1 MDEPSCSGCR
11 QRDEIIARL
20 HERLATLEQR
30 VHVLEEQLAKNAS
43 NSSLPPSANPP
54 QAPKP
59 VVKIPSGKKPGG
71 QPGHPP
77 TLQRRLPPERLQQVI
92 PFVPAT
98 CRRCG
103 HDLPQQAGPG
113 DPEPSWHQVAELP
126 QLVAHVI
133 EYQGH
138 ARTCPACQAVTH
150 AAIPADICR
159 HSFGPQLT
167 ATLSYFVGC
176 HRVSRRGVEEIAQ
189 AVFDVPVSLG
199 SICHL
204 EEQMSQALASAH
216 AEAVAAVRDADV
228 KYADETSWR
237 QAGKRRW
244 LWLAAT
250 ATVAAF
256 VVHAR
261 RSLAGL
267 QALLGEVIL
276 GMVISDRWKVD
287 EVLPGGR
294 RQLCWAHLIRD
305 FRALSE
311 RRGTSRRIGEDLLAL
326 SGVLFEYWPKVRDG
340 TVSRQWFVREVLHAV
355 RPDVQSLLRRG
366 LRCRCA
372 ATRGT
377 CRELLA
383 WEPSLWTFAFVE
395 GVEPTNN
402 HAERVLRGAVLWRK
416 GSFGSVSEG
425 GCRFVER
432 MLTVVQTLRLQS
444 RPVLTYLYEALC
456 AHRKGVPAPKLLPV
470 G

>member
-1 MDEPSCSGCR
+1 MDAFSCPGCR
-11 QRDEIIARL
+11 QRDEIITRL
-20 HERLATLEQR
+20 QQQMATLTDR
-30 VHVLEEQLAKNAS
+30 VRILEEQLAKNAS

-59 VVKIPSGKKPGG
+59 VVKPPSGKKAGG

-77 TLQRRLPPERLQQVI
+77 TLQQRLPAERVQKVVT
-92 PFVPAT
+92 FVPAI

-103 HDLPQQAGPG
+103 HDLPAQAGVN

-126 QLVAHVI
+126 QLAAHVT

-138 ARTCPACQAVTH
+138 ARTCPACQTLTH
-150 AAIPADICR
+150 ATIPADICR
-159 HSFGPQLT
+159 HSFGPRLA
-167 ATLSYFVGC
+167 ATLTYLVGC

-189 AVFDVPVSLG
+189 AVFDVPMSLG

-204 EEQMSQALASAH
+204 EEQMSQALAPAH
-216 AEAVAAVRDADV
+216 AEAIDAVRAAEV
-228 KYADETSWR
+228 KHADETSWK
-237 QAGKRRW
+237 QAGHKRW

-256 VVHAR
+256 VVHGR

-267 QALLGEVIL
+267 QALLGEVIA
-276 GMVISDRWKVD
+276 GIVVSDRWKVY
-287 EVLPGGR
+287 EVLPDGR

-311 RRGTSRRIGEDLLAL
+311 RTGTSRRIGENLLAL
-326 SGVLFEYWPKVRDG
+326 SAVLFEYWPKVRDG
-340 TVSRQWFVREVLHAV
+340 THSREWFVSEVLSV
-355 RPDVQSLLRRG
+355 IRPDVQSSLRRG
-366 LRCRCA
+366 LRSRCA

-383 WEPSLWTFAFVE
+383 WEPSLWTFAFVV

-416 GSFGSVSEG
+416 GCFGSSSEG

-432 MLTVVQTLRLQS
+432 ILTASRTLRLQG
-444 RPVLTYLYEALC
+444 RPVLTYLYEALY
-456 AHRKGVPAPKLLPV
+456 AHRKGLPAPKLLTA

>member
-1 MDEPSCSGCR
+1 MEASSCPGCR

-20 HERLATLEQR
+20 QQQLATLTKR
-30 VHVLEEQLAKNAS
+30 VRCLEEQLGKNAS

-59 VVKIPSGKKPGG
+59 VVKQPSGKKSGG

-77 TLQRRLPPERLQQVI
+77 TLQRRLPPARLQQII
-92 PFVPAT
+92 PFVPTT

-103 HDLPQQAGPG
+103 HTLPQKAQAH

-126 QLVAHVI
+126 PLGAQVT
-133 EYQGH
+133 EYQGQ
-138 ARTCPACQAVTH
+138 ARTCPACQTVTQ
-150 AAIPADICR
+150 ATIPADLCR
-159 HSFGPQLT
+159 HSFGPRLA
-167 ATLSYFVGC
+167 ATLAYLVGC
-176 HRVSRRGVEEIAQ
+176 HRVSRCGVEEIAQ

-204 EEQMSQALASAH
+204 EEQMSQALAPAH
-216 AEAVAAVRDADV
+216 AEAVDAVRAAQV
-228 KYADETSWR
+228 KHADETSWS

-261 RSLAGL
+261 RGLAGL
-267 QALLGEVIL
+267 QTLLGAVVAGI
-276 GMVISDRWKVD
+276 VVSDRWKVY
-287 EVLPGGR
+287 EVLPDGR

-305 FRALSE
+305 FRALAE
-311 RRGTSRRIGEDLLAL
+311 RTGISRRIGENLLAL
-326 SGVLFEYWPKVRDG
+326 SAVLFEYWPKVRDG
-340 TVSRQWFVREVLHAV
+340 THSRQWFVGEVLSV
-355 RPDVQSLLRRG
+355 IRPDVLSSLRRG
-366 LRCRCA
+366 LRSRCA

-383 WEPSLWTFAFVE
+383 WEASLWTFAFVE

-416 GSFGSVSEG
+416 GCFGSSSEG

-432 MLTVVQTLRLQS
+432 LLTVSQTLRLQG

-456 AHRKGVPAPKLLPV
+456 AHRKGLPTPKLLPAD
-470 G
+470 

>member
-1 MDEPSCSGCR
+1 MDEPACSGCR

-20 HERLATLEQR
+20 QQQLATLTER
-30 VHVLEEQLAKNAS
+30 VRVLEEQLAKNAS

-59 VVKIPSGKKPGG
+59 VVKTPSGKKPGG

-103 HDLPQQAGPG
+103 HDLPPQAGPD

-126 QLVAHVI
+126 PLVAHVT

-138 ARTCPACQAVTH
+138 ARTCPACQTVSH
-150 AAIPADICR
+150 AAIPADLCR
-159 HSFGPQLT
+159 HSFGPNLA
-167 ATLSYFVGC
+167 ATLTYFVGR
-176 HRVSRRGVEEIAQ
+176 HRVSRRGVVEIAQ
-189 AVFDVPVSLG
+189 AVFDVPLSLG
-199 SICHL
+199 SVCHL
-204 EEQMSQALASAH
+204 EEQMSQALAPAH
-216 AEAVAAVRDADV
+216 AEAVAAVRAAKV
-228 KYADETSWR
+228 KHADETSWR
-237 QAGKRRW
+237 QGGKRRW

-267 QALLGEVIL
+267 QALLGEAIL
-276 GMVISDRWKVD
+276 GIVISDRWKVY
-287 EVLPGGR
+287 EVLPDGR

-305 FRALSE
+305 FRAVSE
-311 RRGTSRRIGEDLLAL
+311 RRGSSRQIGEDLLAL

-340 TVSRQWFVREVLHAV
+340 TVSRQWFVREVLSAV

-383 WEPSLWTFAFVE
+383 WEESLWTFAFVE

-416 GSFGSVSEG
+416 GSFGSSSEG

-432 MLTVVQTLRLQS
+432 ILTVAQTLRLQG
-444 RPVLTYLYEALC
+444 RPVLAYLHEALC
-456 AHRKGVPAPKLLPV
+456 AHRKGVLAPKLLPV

>member
-1 MDEPSCSGCR
+1 MDEPSCPGCR

-20 HERLATLEQR
+20 HQQLALLTDR
-30 VHVLEEQLAKNAS
+30 VRILEEQLAKNAS

-59 VVKIPSGKKPGG
+59 VVKQPSGKKPGA

-92 PFVPAT
+92 PLVPAT

-103 HDLPQQAGPG
+103 HQLPQQAGPD

-126 QLVAHVI
+126 QLAAEVT

-138 ARTCPACQAVTH
+138 ARTCPACRTVTH
-150 AAIPADICR
+150 AAIPADLCR
-159 HSFGPQLT
+159 HSFGPRLA
-167 ATLSYFVGC
+167 ATLAYLVGC

-204 EEQMSQALASAH
+204 EEQMSQALAPAH
-216 AEAVAAVRDADV
+216 DEAVTAVRAAEV
-228 KYADETSWR
+228 KHADETSWS

-267 QALLGEVIL
+267 QALLGEVIA
-276 GMVISDRWKVD
+276 GIVVSDRWKVY
-287 EVLPGGR
+287 EVLPEGR

-305 FRALSE
+305 FRALAE
-311 RRGTSRRIGEDLLAL
+311 RTGISRRIGENLLAL
-326 SGVLFEYWPKVRDG
+326 SAVLFEYWPKVRDG
-340 TVSRQWFVREVLHAV
+340 THSREWFQREVLSAI
-355 RPDVQSLLRRG
+355 RPDVAWELRRG
-366 LRCRCA
+366 LRSRCA
-372 ATRGT
+372 PTRGT

-383 WEPSLWTFAFVE
+383 WESSLWTFAFVA

-416 GSFGSVSEG
+416 GSFGSSSEG

-432 MLTVVQTLRLQS
+432 ILTVVQTLRLQS
-444 RPVLTYLYEALC
+444 RPVLAYLYEALC
-456 AHRKGVPAPKLLPV
+456 AHREGLPAPKLLSAD
-470 G
+470 

>member
-1 MDEPSCSGCR
+1 M
-11 QRDEIIARL
+11 QQQ
-20 HERLATLEQR
+20 LATLTAR
-30 VHVLEEQLAKNAS
+30 VRLLEEQLAKNAS

-59 VVKIPSGKKPGG
+59 VVKTPSGKKPGA

-92 PFVPAT
+92 LFVPAT

-103 HDLPQQAGPG
+103 HDLPQEAGPN

-126 QLVAHVI
+126 QLAAHLT

-138 ARTCPACQAVTH
+138 ARICPVCQAVSH
-150 AAIPADICR
+150 AAIPADLCR
-159 HSFGPQLT
+159 HSFGPNRA
-167 ATLSYFVGC
+167 ATLAYFVGC
-176 HRVSRRGVEEIAQ
+176 HRVSRRGVEEIAG

-199 SICHL
+199 SVCHL
-204 EEQMSQALASAH
+204 EEQMSQALAPAH
-216 AEAVAAVRDADV
+216 AEAVAAVRATEV
-228 KYADETSWR
+228 KHADETSWS

-250 ATVAAF
+250 TTVAAF

-267 QALLGEVIL
+267 QALLGEVIA
-276 GMVISDRWKVD
+276 GIVVSDRWKVY
-287 EVLPGGR
+287 EVLPDGR

-305 FRALSE
+305 FRALSA
-311 RRGTSRRIGEDLLAL
+311 RRGTSRRLGEDLLAL

-340 TVSRQWFVREVLHAV
+340 TMSRQGFVREVLSAI
-355 RPDVQSLLRRG
+355 RPDVMSLLRRG

-383 WEPSLWTFAFVE
+383 WEESLWTFAFVE

-416 GSFGSVSEG
+416 GSFGSTSEG

-432 MLTVVQTLRLQS
+432 ILTVAQTLRLQG
-444 RPVLTYLYEALC
+444 RPVLAYLYEALC
-456 AHRKGVPAPKLLPV
+456 AHRKGVLAPKLLPA

>member
-1 MDEPSCSGCR
+1 MDEATCPGCR
-11 QRDEIIARL
+11 KRDEIIARL
-20 HERLATLEQR
+20 QERLATLEQR
-30 VHVLEEQLAKNAS
+30 VRTLEEQLGKNAS

-59 VVKIPSGKKPGG
+59 VVKQPSGKKPGA

-77 TLQRRLPPERLQQVI
+77 TLQQRLPPERLHQII
-92 PFVPAT
+92 PFVPAA

-103 HDLPQQAGPG
+103 HPLPQQAQAH

-126 QLVAHVI
+126 QLAAQVT

-138 ARTCPACQAVTH
+138 ARTCPACQTVTH
-150 AAIPADICR
+150 TAIPAALCQ
-159 HSFGPQLT
+159 HSFGPRLA
-167 ATLSYFVGC
+167 ATLAYLVGC

-204 EEQMSQALASAH
+204 EEQMSQALAPAH
-216 AEAVAAVRDADV
+216 AEAVQAVQAAEV
-228 KYADETSWR
+228 KHADETSWR

-256 VVHAR
+256 VVHGR

-267 QALLGEVIL
+267 QALLGEVIA
-276 GMVISDRWKVD
+276 GIVVSDRWKVY
-287 EVLPGGR
+287 EVLPDGR

-305 FRALSE
+305 FRALAE
-311 RRGTSRRIGEDLLAL
+311 RSGISRRIGENLLAL

-340 TVSRQWFVREVLHAV
+340 THSREWFQREVLAAI
-355 RPDVQSLLRRG
+355 RPDVALSLRRG
-366 LRCRCA
+366 LRSRCA

-377 CRELLA
+377 CREVLA
-383 WEPSLWTFAFVE
+383 WESSLWTFAFVA

-416 GSFGSVSEG
+416 GCFGSSSEG

-432 MLTVVQTLRLQS
+432 ILTVSQTLRLQGRS
-444 RPVLTYLYEALC
+444 VLAYLYEALC
-456 AHRKGVPAPKLLPV
+456 AHRKGLPTPKLLPA

>member
-1 MDEPSCSGCR
+1 MDEVFCPGCR

-20 HERLATLEQR
+20 QQQLATLSDR
-30 VHVLEEQLAKNAS
+30 VRILEEQLNKNAT

-59 VVKIPSGKKPGG
+59 VVKQPSGKKPGA

-77 TLQRRLPPERLQQVI
+77 TLQRRLPPQRLQQVI
-92 PFVPAT
+92 SLVPVT

-103 HDLPQQAGPG
+103 HDLPQQANPD
-113 DPEPSWHQVAELP
+113 DPQPSWHQVAELP
-126 QLVAHVI
+126 PLAARII

-138 ARTCPACQAVTH
+138 ARTCPACQTVTH
-150 AAIPADICR
+150 AAIPADLCR
-159 HSFGPQLT
+159 HSFGPRLA
-167 ATLSYFVGC
+167 ATLAYLVGC

-204 EEQMSQALASAH
+204 EEQMSQALAPAH
-216 AEAVAAVRDADV
+216 AEAVDAVRAAAV
-228 KYADETSWR
+228 KHADETSWS

-261 RSLAGL
+261 RSVAGL
-267 QALLGEVIL
+267 QALLGKVIV
-276 GMVISDRWKVD
+276 GIVISDRWKVY
-287 EVLPGGR
+287 EVLPDGR

-326 SGVLFEYWPKVRDG
+326 SAVLFEYWPKVRDG
-340 TVSRQWFVREVLHAV
+340 THSRAWFVSEVLSAI
-355 RPDVQSLLRRG
+355 RPDVVSLLRRG

-416 GSFGSVSEG
+416 GSFGSSSEG

-456 AHRKGVPAPKLLPV
+456 AHRKGLPIPKLLPAD
-470 G
+470 

>member
-1 MDEPSCSGCR
+1 MDEPSCPGCR

-20 HERLATLEQR
+20 QERLVALEQR
-30 VHVLEEQLAKNAS
+30 VHTLEEQLKKNAS

-59 VVKIPSGKKPGG
+59 VVKPPSGKKPGG

-77 TLQRRLPPERLQQVI
+77 TLQRRLPPDRLQQVI
-92 PFVPAT
+92 TFVPAT

-103 HDLPQQAGPG
+103 HDLPPTAGPD

-126 QLVAHVI
+126 QLVAHVT

-138 ARTCPACQAVTH
+138 ARTCPACRTLTH
-150 AAIPADICR
+150 AAIPADICQ
-159 HSFGPQLT
+159 HSFGPRL
-167 ATLSYFVGC
+167 AAALSYLVGC
-176 HRVSRRGVEEIAQ
+176 HRVSRRGVEEVA
-189 AVFDVPVSLG
+189 AALFDVPVSLG

-204 EEQMSQALASAH
+204 EEQMSQALTPAH
-216 AEAVAAVRDADV
+216 AEAVAAVQAAEV
-228 KYADETSWR
+228 KHADETSWS

-267 QALLGEVIL
+267 QALLGETIA
-276 GMVISDRWKVD
+276 GIVISDRWKVY
-287 EVLPGGR
+287 EVLPDGR
-294 RQLCWAHLIRD
+294 RQLCWSHLIRD

-326 SGVLFEYWPKVRDG
+326 SAVLFEYWPQVRDG
-340 TVSRQWFVREVLHAV
+340 THSRQWFAAEVVRAV
-355 RPDVQSLLRRG
+355 RPDVVSLLRRG

-383 WEPSLWTFAFVE
+383 WEESLWTFAFVA

-402 HAERVLRGAVLWRK
+402 HAERLLRGAVLWRK
-416 GSFGSVSEG
+416 GSFGSSSEG

-432 MLTVVQTLRLQS
+432 MLTVVQTLRLQG

-456 AHRKGVPAPKLLPV
+456 AHRQKLPTPKLLTV

>member
-1 MDEPSCSGCR
+1 MDEPSCPGCQ

-20 HERLATLEQR
+20 QQQLAKLTQR
-30 VHVLEEQLAKNAS
+30 VHALEEQLGKNAS

-59 VVKIPSGKKPGG
+59 VVKPPSGKKPGG

-77 TLQRRLPPERLQQVI
+77 ALQRRLPPPRLQQVI
-92 PFVPAT
+92 PFVPTT

-103 HDLPQQAGPG
+103 HDLPQQAGPD
-113 DPEPSWHQVAELP
+113 DPQPSWHQVAELP
-126 QLVAHVI
+126 HLAASVI

-138 ARTCPACQAVTH
+138 ARTCPACQTVSH
-150 AAIPADICR
+150 AAIPADLCR
-159 HSFGPQLT
+159 HSFGPRLA
-167 ATLSYFVGC
+167 ATLAYLVGC

-189 AVFDVPVSLG
+189 AVFDVPLSLG

-204 EEQMSQALASAH
+204 EEQMSQALAPAH
-216 AEAVAAVRDADV
+216 AEAVAVVRAAEV
-228 KYADETSWR
+228 KHADETSWS
-237 QAGKRRW
+237 QAGKKRW

-267 QALLGEVIL
+267 QALLGEAIVGI
-276 GMVISDRWKVD
+276 VISDRWKVY
-287 EVLPGGR
+287 EVLPDGR

-311 RRGTSRRIGEDLLAL
+311 RPGTSRAIGEDLLAL
-326 SGVLFEYWPKVRDG
+326 SAVLFEYWPRVRDG
-340 TVSRQWFVREVLHAV
+340 THSRAWFVREVLSAI
-355 RPDVQSLLRRG
+355 RPDVVSLLRRG

-383 WEPSLWTFAFVE
+383 WEPSLWTFAFAA

-402 HAERVLRGAVLWRK
+402 HAERVLRRAVLWRK
-416 GSFGSVSEG
+416 GSFGSSSEG

-432 MLTVVQTLRLQS
+432 ILTVVQTLRLQG
-444 RPVLTYLYEALC
+444 RPVLTYLYEALD
-456 AHRKGVPAPKLLPV
+456 AHRKGLPTPKLLPV

>member
-1 MDEPSCSGCR
+1 M
-11 QRDEIIARL
+11 QQQ
-20 HERLATLEQR
+20 LATLTER
-30 VHVLEEQLAKNAS
+30 VRVLEEQLKKNAS

-59 VVKIPSGKKPGG
+59 VVKTPSGKKPGG

-92 PFVPAT
+92 SFVPAT

-103 HDLPQQAGPG
+103 HDLPQQTGANAPA
-113 DPEPSWHQVAELP
+113 PSWHQVAELP
-126 QLVAHVI
+126 PLVAHVT

-138 ARTCPACQAVTH
+138 ARTCPVCQAVTH
-150 AAIPADICR
+150 AAIPADLCR
-159 HSFGPQLT
+159 HSFGPNLA
-167 ATLSYFVGC
+167 ATLAYLVGC

-189 AVFDVPVSLG
+189 AVFDVPLSLG
-199 SICHL
+199 SVCHL
-204 EEQMSQALASAH
+204 EEQMSQALAPAH
-216 AEAVAAVRDADV
+216 AEAVAAVRAAEV
-228 KYADETSWR
+228 KHADETSWR
-237 QAGKRRW
+237 QAGKKRW

-267 QALLGEVIL
+267 QTLLGEVIA
-276 GMVISDRWKVD
+276 GVVISDRWKVY
-287 EVLPGGR
+287 EVLPDGR
-294 RQLCWAHLIRD
+294 RQLCWWHLIRD

-311 RRGTSRRIGEDLLAL
+311 RRGVSRRIGEDLLAL

-340 TVSRQWFVREVLHAV
+340 THSRAWFVDEVLRAI
-355 RPDVQSLLRRG
+355 RPDVQAPLRRG
-366 LRCRCA
+366 LRRRCA

-383 WEPSLWTFAFVE
+383 WEASLWTFAFIE

-416 GSFGSVSEG
+416 GSFGCTSEG

-432 MLTVVQTLRLQS
+432 ILTVVQTLRLQG
-444 RPVLTYLYEALC
+444 RPVLTYLQEALC
-456 AHRKGVPAPKLLPV
+456 AHRKGVLAPKLLIV

>member
-1 MDEPSCSGCR
+1 MEASTCPGCR

-20 HERLATLEQR
+20 QQQLATLTER
-30 VHVLEEQLAKNAS
+30 VRTLEEQLNRNAS

-59 VVKIPSGKKPGG
+59 VVKQPSGKKPGA

-77 TLQRRLPPERLQQVI
+77 TLQRRLPPQRLQQVI
-92 PFVPAT
+92 SFVPTT

-103 HDLPQQAGPG
+103 HPLPQKAQAH

-126 QLVAHVI
+126 PLAAQVI

-138 ARTCPACQAVTH
+138 ARTCPACQTLTH
-150 AAIPADICR
+150 AAIPAQRCR
-159 HSFGPQLT
+159 YSFGPRLA
-167 ATLSYFVGC
+167 ATLAYLVGC

-204 EEQMSQALASAH
+204 EEQMSQALAPAH
-216 AEAVAAVRDADV
+216 AEAITAVRAAEV
-228 KYADETSWR
+228 KHADETSWS
-237 QAGKRRW
+237 QAGQRRW

-267 QALLGEVIL
+267 QALLGEVIA
-276 GMVISDRWKVD
+276 GIVVSDRWTVY
-287 EVLPGGR
+287 EVLPEGR

-305 FRALSE
+305 FHALAE
-311 RRGTSRRIGEDLLAL
+311 RTGISRRIGENLLAL
-326 SGVLFEYWPKVRDG
+326 SAVLFEYWPKVRDG
-340 TVSRQWFVREVLHAV
+340 THSREWFQREVLSAI
-355 RPDVQSLLRRG
+355 RPDVAWELRRG
-366 LRCRCA
+366 LRSRCVQ
-372 ATRGT
+372 TRGT

-383 WEPSLWTFAFVE
+383 WEASLWTFALVE

-416 GSFGSVSEG
+416 GCFGSSSDG
-425 GCRFVER
+425 GCRFVQR
-432 MLTVVQTLRLQS
+432 ILTVVQTLRLQS

-456 AHRKGVPAPKLLPV
+456 AHREGLPVPKLLSAA
-470 G
+470 

>member
-1 MDEPSCSGCR
+1 MDASSCPGCR

-20 HERLATLEQR
+20 QQQLATLTDR
-30 VHVLEEQLAKNAS
+30 VRILEEQLAKNAS

-59 VVKIPSGKKPGG
+59 VVKPPSSKKPGG

-77 TLQRRLPPERLQQVI
+77 TLQQRLPAERVQKVV
-92 PFVPAT
+92 PFVPTA

-103 HDLPQQAGPG
+103 HDLPQQAGLH

-126 QLVAHVI
+126 QLVAHVT

-138 ARTCPACQAVTH
+138 ARTCPVCQTVTH
-150 AAIPADICR
+150 AAIPAAICR
-159 HSFGPQLT
+159 HSFGPRLA
-167 ATLSYFVGC
+167 ATLTYLVGC

-189 AVFDVPVSLG
+189 AIFDVPLSLG

-204 EEQMSQALASAH
+204 EEQMSQALAPAH
-216 AEAVAAVRDADV
+216 TEAVSAVRAAEV
-228 KYADETSWR
+228 KHADETSWK
-237 QAGKRRW
+237 QAGHKRW

-267 QALLGEVIL
+267 QALLGDVIA
-276 GMVISDRWKVD
+276 GIVVSDRWKVY
-287 EVLPGGR
+287 EVLPDGR

-311 RRGTSRRIGEDLLAL
+311 RTGTSRRIGENLLAL
-326 SGVLFEYWPKVRDG
+326 SAVLFEYWPKVRDG
-340 TVSRQWFVREVLHAV
+340 THSREWFVREVLSAI
-355 RPDVQSLLRRG
+355 RPDVQSSLRRG
-366 LRCRCA
+366 LRSRCA

-383 WEPSLWTFAFVE
+383 WEPSLWTFAFIA

-416 GSFGSVSEG
+416 GCFGSSSEG

-432 MLTVVQTLRLQS
+432 ILTVSQTLRLQG

-456 AHRKGVPAPKLLPV
+456 AHRKGLPTPKLLPAS
-470 G
+470 

>member
-1 MDEPSCSGCR
+1 MDASSCPGCR

-20 HERLATLEQR
+20 QQQLATLTER
-30 VHVLEEQLAKNAS
+30 VRVLEEQLNKNAS

-59 VVKIPSGKKPGG
+59 VVKQPSGKKPGG

-77 TLQRRLPPERLQQVI
+77 TLQRRLPPQRLHEVI

-98 CRRCG
+98 CRHCG
-103 HDLPQQAGPG
+103 QDLPQKAGPD

-126 QLVAHVI
+126 EQAAQVI

-138 ARTCPACQAVTH
+138 ARTCPACQTVTQ
-150 AAIPADICR
+150 AAIPAALCR
-159 HSFGPQLT
+159 HSVGPRL
-167 ATLSYFVGC
+167 AAALVYLVGC
-176 HRVSRRGVEEIAQ
+176 HRVSRRGAEEIAE
-189 AVFDVPVSLG
+189 AVFDVPLSLG

-204 EEQMSQALASAH
+204 QEQMSQALAPAH
-216 AEAVAAVRDADV
+216 DEALAAVRAAEV
-228 KYADETSWR
+228 KHADETSWR

-250 ATVAAF
+250 ATVAVF
-256 VVHAR
+256 VIHAR

-267 QALLGEVIL
+267 QALLGEVINGL
-276 GMVISDRWKVD
+276 VVSDRWKVY
-287 EVLPGGR
+287 EVLPDGR

-305 FRALSE
+305 FRAMTE
-311 RRGTSRRIGEDLLAL
+311 RTGISRRIGENLLAL

-340 TVSRQWFVREVLHAV
+340 THHRQWFQDEVLSV
-355 RPDVQSLLRRG
+355 IRPDVVCELRRG

-383 WEPSLWTFAFVE
+383 WESSLWTFAFVQ

-402 HAERVLRGAVLWRK
+402 HAERLLRGAVLWRK
-416 GSFGSVSEG
+416 GCFGSRSDG

-432 MLTVVQTLRLQS
+432 ILTVVQTLRLQS
-444 RPVLTYLYEALC
+444 RPVLTYLYDALC
-456 AHRKGVPAPKLLPV
+456 AHREGLPAPKLLSAA
-470 G
+470 

>member
-1 MDEPSCSGCR
+1 MDETYCPGCR

-20 HERLATLEQR
+20 QERLTALEQR
-30 VHVLEEQLAKNAS
+30 VRTLEEQLGKNAS

-59 VVKIPSGKKPGG
+59 VVKQASGKKPGG

-77 TLQRRLPPERLQQVI
+77 ALQRRLPPERLHQVI
-92 PFVPAT
+92 PFVPSA
-98 CRRCG
+98 CRHCG
-103 HDLPQQAGPG
+103 HPLPQERQAH

-126 QLVAHVI
+126 PLAAQVL

-138 ARTCPACQAVTH
+138 ARTCPACQTVTH
-150 AAIPADICR
+150 ATIPAPLCR
-159 HSFGPQLT
+159 HSFGPRLA
-167 ATLSYFVGC
+167 ATLAYLVGC

-204 EEQMSQALASAH
+204 EEQMSQALAPAH
-216 AEAVAAVRDADV
+216 DEAVQAVRVAEV
-228 KYADETSWR
+228 KHADETSWS

-244 LWLAAT
+244 LWMAAT

-267 QALLGEVIL
+267 QALLGTVIA
-276 GMVISDRWKVD
+276 GIVVSDRWSVY
-287 EVLPGGR
+287 EVLPDGR

-305 FRALSE
+305 FRALAE
-311 RRGTSRRIGEDLLAL
+311 RTGISRRIGENLLAL

-340 TVSRQWFVREVLHAV
+340 THSRQWFQGEVLSAI
-355 RPDVQSLLRRG
+355 RPDVEWELRRG
-366 LRCRCA
+366 LRSRCA

-383 WEPSLWTFAFVE
+383 WESSLWTFAFVE

-416 GSFGSVSEG
+416 GCFGSSSEG

-432 MLTVVQTLRLQS
+432 ILTVVQTLRLQG

-456 AHRKGVPAPKLLPV
+456 AHREGLPAPKLLSAT
-470 G
+470 

>member
-1 MDEPSCSGCR
+1 MDEPSCPGCR

-20 HERLATLEQR
+20 QQQLATLTDR
-30 VHVLEEQLAKNAS
+30 VRVLEEQLAKNAS

-59 VVKIPSGKKPGG
+59 VVKQPSGKKPGG

-77 TLQRRLPPERLQQVI
+77 TLQRRLPPQRLQQVI
-92 PFVPAT
+92 PFVPTT

-103 HDLPQQAGPG
+103 HHLPHQAGAD

-126 QLVAHVI
+126 QLAAQI
-133 EYQGH
+133 TEYQGH
-138 ARTCPACQAVTH
+138 ARTCPVCQTVTH
-150 AAIPADICR
+150 AAIPADLCR
-159 HSFGPQLT
+159 HSFGPRLA
-167 ATLSYFVGC
+167 ATLAYLVGC

-189 AVFDVPVSLG
+189 AVFDVPLSLG

-204 EEQMSQALASAH
+204 EEQRSQALAPAH
-216 AEAVAAVRDADV
+216 AEAVAAVQAAEV
-228 KYADETSWR
+228 KHADETSWR

-267 QALLGEVIL
+267 QALLGEVIV
-276 GMVISDRWKVD
+276 GIVISDRWKVY
-287 EVLPGGR
+287 EVLPDGR

-326 SGVLFEYWPKVRDG
+326 SGVLFEHWPKVRDG
-340 TVSRQWFVREVLHAV
+340 THSRDWFVGEVLRAI

-402 HAERVLRGAVLWRK
+402 HAERVLRRAVLWRK
-416 GSFGSVSEG
+416 GSLGSSSDG

-432 MLTVVQTLRLQS
+432 ILTVVQTLRLQG

-456 AHRKGVPAPKLLPV
+456 AHRQRLPAPKLLPAD
-470 G
+470 

>member
-1 MDEPSCSGCR
+1 MEASSCPGCR

-20 HERLATLEQR
+20 QRQLTTLTERVR
-30 VHVLEEQLAKNAS
+30 VLEEQLAKNAS

-59 VVKIPSGKKPGG
+59 VVKQPSGKKRGG

-77 TLQRRLPPERLQQVI
+77 TLQRRLPPERLQEIV
-92 PFVPAT
+92 PFVPIS

-103 HDLPQQAGPG
+103 HALPQQAEPE
-113 DPEPSWHQVAELP
+113 DPQPSWHQVAELP
-126 QLVAHVI
+126 QLAAQVT

-138 ARTCPACQAVTH
+138 ARTCPVCQTVSH
-150 AAIPADICR
+150 AAIPAEVCR
-159 HSFGPQLT
+159 YSFGPRLA
-167 ATLSYFVGC
+167 ATLAYLVGC
-176 HRVSRRGVEEIAQ
+176 HRVSRRGVAEIAQ
-189 AVFDVPVSLG
+189 AVFDVPLSLG

-204 EEQMSQALASAH
+204 EEQMSQALAPAH
-216 AEAVAAVRDADV
+216 AEAVQAVRVAEV
-228 KYADETSWR
+228 KHADETSWR

-267 QALLGEVIL
+267 QTLLGEVIV
-276 GMVISDRWKVD
+276 GIVISDRWKVY
-287 EVLPGGR
+287 EVLADGR

-311 RRGTSRRIGEDLLAL
+311 RTGTSRRIGENLLAL
-326 SGVLFEYWPKVRDG
+326 SAVLFEYWPKVRDG
-340 TVSRQWFVREVLHAV
+340 TYKREWSVREVLSTI
-355 RPDVQSLLRRG
+355 RPDVASSLRRG
-366 LRCRCA
+366 LRSRCA

-383 WEPSLWTFAFVE
+383 WEESLWTFAFVD

-416 GSFGSVSEG
+416 GCFGSGSEG

-432 MLTVVQTLRLQS
+432 MLTVSQTLRLQGRS
-444 RPVLTYLYEALC
+444 VLDYLYQALC
-456 AHRKGVPAPKLLPV
+456 AHRQGIPTPKLLPAD
-470 G
+470 

>member
-1 MDEPSCSGCR
+1 MDEISCLGCR
-11 QRDEIIARL
+11 KRDEIIARL
-20 HERLATLEQR
+20 QERLATLEQR
-30 VHVLEEQLAKNAS
+30 VRTLEEQLGRNAS

-59 VVKIPSGKKPGG
+59 VVKQPSGKKPGA

-77 TLQRRLPPERLQQVI
+77 TLQRRLPPQRLHQVI

-103 HDLPQQAGPG
+103 HSLPPEAGPH

-126 QLVAHVI
+126 PLAAQI
-133 EYQGH
+133 TEYQGH
-138 ARTCPACQAVTH
+138 ARTCPVCQTVTH
-150 AAIPADICR
+150 AAIPADFCR
-159 HSFGPQLT
+159 HSFGPRLA
-167 ATLSYFVGC
+167 ATLAYLVGC
-176 HRVSRRGVEEIAQ
+176 HRVSRRGVEELAQ

-199 SICHL
+199 SIVHL
-204 EEQMSQALASAH
+204 EEQMSQALAPAH
-216 AEAVAAVRDADV
+216 DEAIAAVRAAEV
-228 KYADETSWR
+228 KHADETSWS

-250 ATVAAF
+250 TTVAAF

-267 QALLGEVIL
+267 QALLGEVIA
-276 GMVISDRWKVD
+276 GIVVSDRWKVY
-287 EVLPGGR
+287 EVLADGQ

-305 FRALSE
+305 FRAVAE
-311 RRGTSRRIGEDLLAL
+311 RTGLSRRIGENLLAL

-340 TVSRQWFVREVLHAV
+340 THSRQWFQREVLSV
-355 RPDVQSLLRRG
+355 IRPDVEWELRRG
-366 LRCRCA
+366 LRSRCA
-372 ATRGT
+372 QTRGT

-383 WEPSLWTFAFVE
+383 WESSLWTFAFVE

-416 GSFGSVSEG
+416 GCFGCSSEG

-432 MLTVVQTLRLQS
+432 ILTVVQTVRLQS

-456 AHRKGVPAPKLLPV
+456 AHREGLPAPKLLSAA
-470 G
+470 

>member
-1 MDEPSCSGCR
+1 MDEVSCPGCR
-11 QRDEIIARL
+11 KRDEIIARL
-20 HERLATLEQR
+20 QERLATLEQR
-30 VHVLEEQLAKNAS
+30 VRALEEQLGKNAS

-59 VVKIPSGKKPGG
+59 VVKQPSGKKPGA

-77 TLQRRLPPERLQQVI
+77 TLQRRLPPQRLQQVV
-92 PFVPAT
+92 PFVPTT

-103 HDLPQQAGPG
+103 HALPQKAGPN

-126 QLVAHVI
+126 PLAAQVI

-150 AAIPADICR
+150 AAIPAALCR
-159 HSFGPQLT
+159 HSFGPRLA
-167 ATLSYFVGC
+167 ATLAYLVGC

-204 EEQMSQALASAH
+204 EEQMSQALAPAH
-216 AEAVAAVRDADV
+216 AEAVQAVRAALV
-228 KYADETSWR
+228 KHADETSWS

-267 QALLGEVIL
+267 QALLGTVIA
-276 GMVISDRWKVD
+276 GIVVSDRWTVY
-287 EVLPGGR
+287 EVLPDGR
-294 RQLCWAHLIRD
+294 RQLCWAHLLRD
-305 FRALSE
+305 FRALAE
-311 RRGTSRRIGEDLLAL
+311 RTGISRRIGENLLAL
-326 SGVLFEYWPKVRDG
+326 SAVLFEYWPKVRDG
-340 TVSRQWFVREVLHAV
+340 THSREWFQREVLSAI
-355 RPDVQSLLRRG
+355 RPDVVGELRRG
-366 LRCRCA
+366 LRSRCA

-383 WEPSLWTFAFVE
+383 WESSLWTFAFVAD
-395 GVEPTNN
+395 VEPTNN

-416 GSFGSVSEG
+416 GCFGCSSEG

-432 MLTVVQTLRLQS
+432 ILTVVQTLRLQS

-456 AHRKGVPAPKLLPV
+456 AHRKGLPTPKLLSAA
-470 G
+470 

>member
-1 MDEPSCSGCR
+1 MDASTCPGCR

-20 HERLATLEQR
+20 QQQLATLSER
-30 VHVLEEQLAKNAS
+30 VRTLEEQLNKNAS

-59 VVKIPSGKKPGG
+59 VVKQPSGKKPGA

-77 TLQRRLPPERLQQVI
+77 TLQRRLPPQRLQQVI
-92 PFVPAT
+92 PFVPSN

-103 HDLPQQAGPG
+103 HPLPQKAQAH

-126 QLVAHVI
+126 PLAAQVI

-138 ARTCPACQAVTH
+138 ARTCPACQTVPH
-150 AAIPADICR
+150 AAIPAQRCR
-159 HSFGPQLT
+159 HSFGPRLA
-167 ATLSYFVGC
+167 ATLAYLVGC
-176 HRVSRRGVEEIAQ
+176 HRVSRRGAEEIAQ

-204 EEQMSQALASAH
+204 EEQMSQALAPAH
-216 AEAVAAVRDADV
+216 AEAVAAVRAAQV
-228 KYADETSWR
+228 KHADETSWS

-261 RSLAGL
+261 RNLAGL
-267 QALLGEVIL
+267 QALLGEIIAGIV
-276 GMVISDRWKVD
+276 VSDRWTVY
-287 EVLPGGR
+287 EVLPEGR

-305 FRALSE
+305 FRALAE
-311 RRGTSRRIGEDLLAL
+311 RMGVSRRIGENLLAL
-326 SGVLFEYWPKVRDG
+326 SAVLFEYWPKVRDG
-340 TVSRQWFVREVLHAV
+340 THSREWFQREVLSAV
-355 RPDVQSLLRRG
+355 RPDVIWELRRG
-366 LRCRCA
+366 LRSRCA

-383 WEPSLWTFAFVE
+383 WESSLWTFAFVQ

-416 GSFGSVSEG
+416 GCFGSSSDG

-432 MLTVVQTLRLQS
+432 ILTVVQTLRLQS
-444 RPVLTYLYEALC
+444 RPVLTFLKEALC
-456 AHRKGVPAPKLLPV
+456 AHREGLPVPKLLSDA
-470 G
+470 

>member
-1 MDEPSCSGCR
+1 MDEPSCPGCR

-20 HERLATLEQR
+20 QQQLALLTERVRL
-30 VHVLEEQLAKNAS
+30 LEEQLAKNAS

-59 VVKIPSGKKPGG
+59 VVKQPSGKNPGG

-77 TLQRRLPPERLQQVI
+77 TLQRRLPPQRLQQVI
-92 PFVPAT
+92 PLLPAT

-103 HDLPQQAGPG
+103 HQLPQQAGPD
-113 DPEPSWHQVAELP
+113 DPQPSWHQVAELP
-126 QLVAHVI
+126 PLAAQVI

-138 ARTCPACQAVTH
+138 ARTCPACRTVTH
-150 AAIPADICR
+150 AAIPAEVCR
-159 HSFGPQLT
+159 HSFGPRLA
-167 ATLSYFVGC
+167 ATLAYLVGC

-204 EEQMSQALASAH
+204 EEQMSQALAGAH
-216 AEAVAAVRDADV
+216 AEAIDAVRTAEV
-228 KYADETSWR
+228 KHADETSWS

-267 QALLGEVIL
+267 QTLLGEVIV
-276 GMVISDRWKVD
+276 GIVISDRWKVY
-287 EVLPGGR
+287 EVLPDGR

-305 FRALSE
+305 FQALSE
-311 RRGTSRRIGEDLLAL
+311 RTGTSRRVGENLLAL
-326 SGVLFEYWPKVRDG
+326 SAVLFEHWPKVRDG
-340 TVSRQWFVREVLHAV
+340 TQDRDWFVREVLGAI
-355 RPDVQSLLRRG
+355 RPDVASSLRRG
-366 LRCRCA
+366 LRSRCA
-372 ATRGT
+372 ATRGM

-383 WEPSLWTFAFVE
+383 WEESLWTFALVE

-416 GSFGSVSEG
+416 GCFGSSSEG

-432 MLTVVQTLRLQS
+432 MLTVSQTLRLQGRS
-444 RPVLTYLYEALC
+444 VLSYLYEALC
-456 AHRKGVPAPKLLPV
+456 AHRQRLPTPKLLPA

>member
-1 MDEPSCSGCR
+1 MDQVSCPGCR

-20 HERLATLEQR
+20 QQQLALLSERVR
-30 VHVLEEQLAKNAS
+30 RLEEQLAKNAS
-43 NSSLPPSANPP
+43 NSSLPPSANPL

-59 VVKIPSGKKPGG
+59 VVKKPSGKNAGA
-71 QPGHPP
+71 QPGHLP
-77 TLQRRLPPERLQQVI
+77 TLQRRLPSERLVQVI
-92 PFVPAT
+92 PLVPAT
-98 CRRCG
+98 GRRCG
-103 HDLPQQAGPG
+103 RQLPHEAGPD

-126 QLVAHVI
+126 PLAAHVT

-138 ARTCPACQAVTH
+138 ARTCPACQTVTH
-150 AAIPADICR
+150 AAIPAELCR
-159 HSFGPQLT
+159 HSFGPRLA
-167 ATLSYFVGC
+167 ATLAYLVGC

-189 AVFDVPVSLG
+189 AVFDVPLSLG

-204 EEQMSQALASAH
+204 EEQMSQALAPAH
-216 AEAVAAVRDADV
+216 AEAVDAVRAAKV
-228 KYADETSWR
+228 KHADETSWS

-267 QALLGEVIL
+267 QALLGEVIA
-276 GMVISDRWKVD
+276 GIVVSDRWSVY
-287 EVLPGGR
+287 EVLPDGR

-305 FRALSE
+305 FRALAE
-311 RRGTSRRIGEDLLAL
+311 RTGTSRRIGENLLAL
-326 SGVLFEYWPKVRDG
+326 SAVLFEYWPKVRDG
-340 TVSRQWFVREVLHAV
+340 TASREWFQREVLSAI
-355 RPDVQSLLRRG
+355 RPDVASSLCRG
-366 LRCRCA
+366 LRSRCA

-383 WEPSLWTFAFVE
+383 WESSLWTFAFVE

-416 GSFGSVSEG
+416 GSFGSSSEG

-432 MLTVVQTLRLQS
+432 ILTVVQTLRLQS

-456 AHRKGVPAPKLLPV
+456 AHREGLPTPKLLPAD
-470 G
+470 

>member
-1 MDEPSCSGCR
+1 MDEISCPGCR

-30 VHVLEEQLAKNAS
+30 LGSLEEQLGKNAS

-59 VVKIPSGKKPGG
+59 VVKQPSGKKPGA

-77 TLQRRLPPERLQQVI
+77 TLQRRVPPERLHPI
-92 PFVPAT
+92 HTLVPAN
-98 CRRCG
+98 CRRRG
-103 HDLPQQAGPG
+103 HPLPHDRQAH

-126 QLVAHVI
+126 PVAAQI
-133 EYQGH
+133 TEYQGH
-138 ARTCPACQAVTH
+138 ARTCPACQSVTH
-150 AAIPADICR
+150 AAIPAALCR
-159 HSFGPQLT
+159 HSFGPRLA
-167 ATLSYFVGC
+167 ATLAYLVGC

-204 EEQMSQALASAH
+204 EEQMSQALAAAH
-216 AEAVAAVRDADV
+216 DEAVAAVRAAEV
-228 KYADETSWR
+228 KHADETSWS

-250 ATVAAF
+250 ATVAVF

-267 QALLGEVIL
+267 QALLGAVITGL
-276 GMVISDRWKVD
+276 VVSDRWSVY
-287 EVLPGGR
+287 EVLPDGR

-305 FRALSE
+305 FRALAE
-311 RRGTSRRIGEDLLAL
+311 RSGISRRIGENLLAL

-340 TVSRQWFVREVLHAV
+340 THSRQWFQGEVWRAI
-355 RPDVQSLLRRG
+355 RPDVVCELRRG
-366 LRCRCA
+366 LRSRCA

-383 WEPSLWTFAFVE
+383 WESSLWTFAFVE
-395 GVEPTNN
+395 GAEPTNN
-402 HAERVLRGAVLWRK
+402 HAERVLRRAVLWRK
-416 GSFGSVSEG
+416 GCFGSSSEG

-432 MLTVVQTLRLQS
+432 ILTVVQTLRLQS
-444 RPVLTYLYEALC
+444 RPV
-456 AHRKGVPAPKLLPV
+456 
-470 G
+470 

>member
-1 MDEPSCSGCR
+1 MDEAACPGCR

-20 HERLATLEQR
+20 QQQLALLSERVRL
-30 VHVLEEQLAKNAS
+30 LEEQLNKNAS

-59 VVKIPSGKKPGG
+59 VVKQPSGKKPGG

-77 TLQRRLPPERLQQVI
+77 TLQRRLPPQRLQQII
-92 PFVPAT
+92 PLVPDT

-103 HDLPQQAGPG
+103 HTLPQEAGPD
-113 DPEPSWHQVAELP
+113 DPEPTWHQVAELP
-126 QLVAHVI
+126 QLAAQVR

-138 ARTCPACQAVTH
+138 ARTCPACQTVTH
-150 AAIPADICR
+150 AAIPADLCR
-159 HSFGPQLT
+159 HSFGPRLA
-167 ATLSYFVGC
+167 ATLTYLVGC

-204 EEQMSQALASAH
+204 EGQMSQALAPAH
-216 AEAVAAVRDADV
+216 AEAIDAVRAAEV
-228 KYADETSWR
+228 KHADETSWS

-250 ATVAAF
+250 ARVAAF
-256 VVHAR
+256 VIHAR

-267 QALLGEVIL
+267 QALLGEVLSGI
-276 GMVISDRWKVD
+276 VISDRWKVY
-287 EVLPGGR
+287 EVLPDGR

-305 FRALSE
+305 FRAMTQ
-311 RRGTSRRIGEDLLAL
+311 RAGTSRRIGENLLAL

-340 TVSRQWFVREVLHAV
+340 TASREWFVQEVLSAI
-355 RPDVQSLLRRG
+355 RPDVQSSLRRG
-366 LRCRCA
+366 LRSRCA

-383 WEPSLWTFAFVE
+383 WEPSLWTFAFVQ

-416 GSFGSVSEG
+416 GCFGSSSEG

-432 MLTVVQTLRLQS
+432 ILTVVQTLRLQD
-444 RPVLTYLYEALC
+444 RPVLTYLYESLC
-456 AHRKGVPAPKLLPV
+456 AHRKGLPTPRLLIAD
-470 G
+470 

>member
-1 MDEPSCSGCR
+1 MEASSCPGCR

-20 HERLATLEQR
+20 QQQLATLSER
-30 VHVLEEQLAKNAS
+30 VRILEEQLGKNAS

-59 VVKIPSGKKPGG
+59 VVKQPSGKKPGA

-77 TLQRRLPPERLQQVI
+77 TLQRRLPPARLQQII

-98 CRRCG
+98 CRCCG
-103 HDLPQQAGPG
+103 HALPQQPG
-113 DPEPSWHQVAELP
+113 ANDPEPSWHQVAELP
-126 QLVAHVI
+126 ELAAQVI

-138 ARTCPACQAVTH
+138 ARTCPACQTVTH
-150 AAIPADICR
+150 AAIPAQRCR
-159 HSFGPQLT
+159 HSFGPRLA
-167 ATLSYFVGC
+167 ATLTYLVGC

-199 SICHL
+199 SVCHL
-204 EEQMSQALASAH
+204 EEQMSQALAPAH
-216 AEAVAAVRDADV
+216 EEAVAAVRLAEV
-228 KYADETSWR
+228 KHADETSWR

-267 QALLGEVIL
+267 QALLGEVIT
-276 GMVISDRWKVD
+276 GIVVSDRWSVY
-287 EVLPGGR
+287 EVLPQGR

-305 FRALSE
+305 FRALAE
-311 RRGTSRRIGEDLLAL
+311 RSGLSRRIGENLLAL
-326 SGVLFEYWPKVRDG
+326 SAVLFEYWPRVRDG
-340 TVSRQWFVREVLHAV
+340 THSRQWFQRQVLTAI
-355 RPDVQSLLRRG
+355 RPDVAWELRRG
-366 LRCRCA
+366 LRSRCA

-383 WEPSLWTFAFVE
+383 WESSLWTFAFVQ

-416 GSFGSVSEG
+416 GCFGSRSDG

-432 MLTVVQTLRLQS
+432 ILTVVQTLRLQS

-456 AHRKGVPAPKLLPV
+456 AHREGLPVPKLLSAA
-470 G
+470 

>member
-1 MDEPSCSGCR
+1 MDASSCPGCR

-20 HERLATLEQR
+20 QQQLATLTER
-30 VHVLEEQLAKNAS
+30 VRTLEEQLGKNAS

-59 VVKIPSGKKPGG
+59 VVKQPSDKKPGA

-77 TLQRRLPPERLQQVI
+77 TLQRRLPPERLHQI
-92 PFVPAT
+92 HAFVPAN

-103 HDLPQQAGPG
+103 HPLPQERQAH

-126 QLVAHVI
+126 PLAAQI
-133 EYQGH
+133 TEYQGH
-138 ARTCPACQAVTH
+138 ARTCPACQSVTP
-150 AAIPADICR
+150 AAIPAAICR
-159 HSFGPQLT
+159 HSFGPRLA
-167 ATLSYFVGC
+167 ATLAYLVGC

-189 AVFDVPVSLG
+189 AVFDVPLSLG

-204 EEQMSQALASAH
+204 EEQMSQALAPAH
-216 AEAVAAVRDADV
+216 DEAIAAVQAAEV
-228 KYADETSWR
+228 KHADETSWS

-256 VVHAR
+256 VIHAR

-267 QALLGEVIL
+267 QALLGEVIA
-276 GMVISDRWKVD
+276 GIVVSDRWKVY
-287 EVLPGGR
+287 EVLPDGR

-305 FRALSE
+305 FRALAE
-311 RRGTSRRIGEDLLAL
+311 RTGSSRRIGENLLAL
-326 SGVLFEYWPKVRDG
+326 AGVLFEYWPKVRDG
-340 TVSRQWFVREVLHAV
+340 THSRQWFQGEVLSAI
-355 RPDVQSLLRRG
+355 RPDVVCELRRG

-383 WEPSLWTFAFVE
+383 WESSLWTFAFVE

-416 GSFGSVSEG
+416 GCFGSSSEG

-432 MLTVVQTLRLQS
+432 ILTVVQTLRLQS

-456 AHRKGVPAPKLLPV
+456 AHREGLPAPKLLSAA
-470 G
+470 

>member
-1 MDEPSCSGCR
+1 MEASSCPGCR

-20 HERLATLEQR
+20 QERLATLEQR
-30 VHVLEEQLAKNAS
+30 IRTLEEQLGKNAS

-59 VVKIPSGKKPGG
+59 VVKQPSGKKPGA

-77 TLQRRLPPERLQQVI
+77 TLQRRLPPQRLHKIV

-103 HDLPQQAGPG
+103 HDLPQQAGPN

-126 QLVAHVI
+126 PLAAHVT

-138 ARTCPACQAVTH
+138 ARTCPACQSVTH
-150 AAIPADICR
+150 AAIPAPLCR
-159 HSFGPQLT
+159 NSFGPRLA
-167 ATLSYFVGC
+167 ATLAYLVGC

-189 AVFDVPVSLG
+189 AVFDVPLSLG
-199 SICHL
+199 SIGHL
-204 EEQMSQALASAH
+204 EEQMSQALAPAH
-216 AEAVAAVRDADV
+216 VEAVNAVQAAEV
-228 KYADETSWR
+228 KHADETSWS

-267 QALLGEVIL
+267 QALLGKVIT
-276 GMVISDRWKVD
+276 GIVVSDRWAVY
-287 EVLPGGR
+287 EVLPEGR

-305 FRALSE
+305 FRALAE
-311 RRGTSRRIGEDLLAL
+311 RTGISRRIGENLLAL

-340 TVSRQWFVREVLHAV
+340 THSREWFQRQVLSAI
-355 RPDVQSLLRRG
+355 RPDVAWELRRG

-383 WEPSLWTFAFVE
+383 WESSLWTFAFVA

-416 GSFGSVSEG
+416 GCFGSSSDG

-432 MLTVVQTLRLQS
+432 ILTVVQTLRLQD

-456 AHRKGVPAPKLLPV
+456 AHREGLPAPKLLSAA
-470 G
+470 